1 MRISDWSSDV
11 CSSDLKQERSADAI
25 AAYRAVPEDS
35 ALSWIVRLRIAD
47 ELQVMGETEQA
58 LAEFDRLAAQR
69 PESYEPLSRK
79 GDLLRSEE
87 RFEEAVEAYDGAVER
102 LERQGEIGPHHWS
115 LLYFRG
121 IALERSGEWLRA
133 EADFKHAL
141 GLQPE
146 QDRKSTRLNSSH

>member
-102 LERQGEIGPHHWS
+102 LERQG
-115 LLYFRG
+115 
-121 IALERSGEWLRA
+121 
-133 EADFKHAL
+133 
-141 GLQPE
+141 
-146 QDRKSTRLNSSH
+146 DRQSTRLNSSH

>member
-11 CSSDLKQERSADAI
+11 CSSDL
-25 AAYRAVPEDS
+25 
-35 ALSWIVRLRIAD
+35 
-47 ELQVMGETEQA
+47 
-58 LAEFDRLAAQR
+58 
-69 PESYEPLSRK
+69 PLSRK

-146 QDRKSTRLNSSH
+146 QPYVMNYLAYSWVEKKQNLEIGRAHV

>member
-1 MRISDWSSDV
+1 MQLRPP
-11 CSSDLKQERSADAI
+11 RSTRTDTLFPDTTLC
-25 AAYRAVPEDS
+25 RSPE
-35 ALSWIVRLRIAD
+35 A
-47 ELQVMGETEQA
+47 
-58 LAEFDRLAAQR
+58 
-69 PESYEPLSRK
+69 YEPLSRK

-146 QDRKSTRLNSSH
+146 QPYVMNYQIGRAHV

>member
-87 RFEEAVEAYDGAVER
+87 RFEGAVEAYDGAVER
-102 LERQGEIGPHHWS
+102 LERQGEIGPPHWS

-121 IALERSGEWLRA
+121 RSEERRVGKARVSTCRCRWLA
-133 EADFKHAL
+133 
-141 GLQPE
+141 
-146 QDRKSTRLNSSH
+146 

>member
-69 PESYEPLSRK
+69 PESYEPLSRQ
-79 GDLLRSEE
+79 GDLLRSAE
-87 RFEEAVEAYDGAVER
+87 RLEEAVEAHDGAAER
-102 LERQGEIGPHHWS
+102 LESQGELGPHHS
-115 LLYFRG
+115 IGTGSCRG
-121 IALERSGEWLRA
+121 RV
-133 EADFKHAL
+133 
-141 GLQPE
+141 
-146 QDRKSTRLNSSH
+146 STKVSTS